1 MITSYFMK
9 TILYIF
15 FLSFLFTS
23 SASADFKL
31 GVDAYIANDYVTA
44 YKELKPFA
52 EQGNADAQQKL
63 GYMYVTGQGVTQ
75 DYKEAVKWYRLAAL
89 QGNADAQ
96 HNLGI
101 SYDIGEGVT
110 QDYKEAAKWFRL
122 AAHQGNV
129 HAHYNLGWLYWQ
141 GKGVIKNYVLSHMLF
156 NIAAIYGDQEGEKAR
171 AALEIQIKSKEKI
184 ARAKKLARE
193 CIENH
198 YKNCRL

>member
-75 DYKEAVKWYRLAAL
+75 DYKEA
-89 QGNADAQ
+89 
-96 HNLGI
+96 
-101 SYDIGEGVT
+101 
-110 QDYKEAAKWFRL
+110 AKWFRL

-141 GKGVIKNYVLSHMLF
+141 GKGVIKNYVLSHMWF
-156 NIAAIYGDQEGEKAR
+156 NIAAINGDQEAEKAR

-184 ARAKKLARE
+184 ARAKELARE